1 MSKPPKIPLVAWRDG
16 RPRFVPGAALR
27 ALGYKGED
35 LRHGDGTW
43 YSVGEATDWSLE
55 RAAEIQRR
63 RVADLTA
70 ANRRRPKGA
79 RPLRQAPVVYSFARL
94 FEDWQRSP
102 RWGEATA
109 VGKRDVKAYALN
121 TRNNYRQA
129 MKTFEKHD
137 PEFYH
142 AAVAVLTPQLAFGL
156 FEDLWEQRGLSSAR
170 AVMATLSA
178 AISWGRRRGRVTLA
192 GNPCIGL
199 GLTTPEPRV
208 RFGTREEIAALVAT
222 ADALGRPEIG
232 DMVMLGVWTGQRQN
246 DRLAL
251 VAHKTELARGRRVFR
266 QKKTGAI
273 VEIFEAPELK
283 RRLVASRKR
292 REVAGIVDPQIVL
305 DERQWR
311 PFKAHH
317 YRHTFGEIR
326 DQAAAGIKREGSD
339 EWRLAP
345 CPSLAD
351 FHDQDL
357 RDTAVTWMGFAGAT
371 IAQICSVTGHSAQS
385 AHTILKHYLAQ
396 HPDMADTAI
405 GKMVAWFDEPD
416 EGESE

>member
-1 MSKPPKIPLVAWRDG
+1 MTKPPKIPLVAWRDG
-16 RPRFVPGAALR
+16 RPRFVPGASMR

-35 LRHGDGTW
+35 LRHDDGAW
-43 YSVGEATDWSLE
+43 YTIGEATDWSLARTAE
-55 RAAEIQRR
+55 IEARRAA
-63 RVADLTA
+63 ATKD
-70 ANRRRPKGA
+70 ANRRRPKGTK
-79 RPLRQAPVVYSFARL
+79 PFRQAPIVYSFARL

-102 RWGEATA
+102 KWGEAGA
-109 VGKRDVKAYALN
+109 IGKRDVKVYAAN
-121 TRNNYRQA
+121 TRANYRQA
-129 MKTFEKHD
+129 MKTFEAHD

-142 AAVAVLTPQLAFGL
+142 AAVAVLTPQLAYGL

-170 AVMATLSA
+170 AVLATMSA

-199 GLTTPEPRV
+199 GLSTPAPRV
-208 RFGTREEIAALVAT
+208 RFGTRDEIAALVAA
-222 ADALGRPEIG
+222 ADAMGRPEIG

-251 VAHKTELARGRRVFR
+251 VAHKAELARGRRVFR

-283 RRLVASRKR
+283 RRLAASRKR
-292 REVAGIVDPQIVL
+292 REAAGIVDAQIVL
-305 DERQWR
+305 DERHWR
-311 PFKAHH
+311 PFRPYH
-317 YRHTFGEIR
+317 YRHTFAKIR
-326 DQAAAGIKREGSD
+326 DKAAET
-339 EWRLAP
+339 

-351 FHDQDL
+351 FRDQDL

-416 EGESE
+416 EGENE